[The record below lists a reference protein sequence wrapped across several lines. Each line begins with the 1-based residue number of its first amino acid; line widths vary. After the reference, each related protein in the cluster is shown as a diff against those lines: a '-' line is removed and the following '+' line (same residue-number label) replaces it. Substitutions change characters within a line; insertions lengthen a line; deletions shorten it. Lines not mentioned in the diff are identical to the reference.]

1 MSYLKTLKVDALKID
16 RAFIQDM
23 LANANERT
31 LVEAIINLA
40 HIFKLSVIAEGVES
54 LEHGIVLMRY
64 GCNIAQGY
72 GIAKPMPS
80 HLVIP
85 WGKSFLPHPN
95 WALWA
100 DAKWGEQ
107 DFPVLMAG
115 HDHISWV
122 ENILIEINSP
132 SSTPDLNQIKTHHK
146 CRFGQWYYS
155 HGIKNYH
162 HLTSFKMIEPIHEEI
177 HRIGN
182 TIFKYKLE
190 NDMESVGKYIKILL
204 ELKDQV
210 LALLK
215 ELQQSIITELKI
227 QAKPS

>member
-1 MSYLKTLKVDALKID
+1 M
-16 RAFIQDM
+16 
-23 LANANERT
+23 
-31 LVEAIINLA
+31 
-40 HIFKLSVIAEGVES
+40 
-54 LEHGIVLMRY
+54 
-64 GCNIAQGY
+64 
-72 GIAKPMPS
+72 
-80 HLVIP
+80 
-85 WGKSFLPHPN
+85 GKKN
-95 WALWA
+95 
-100 DAKWGEQ
+100 
-107 DFPVLMAG
+107 
-115 HDHISWV
+115 
-122 ENILIEINSP
+122 LIEINSP